1 MGELGYMALEEYDPG
16 AAVRGVIGRAA
27 DESSPAWPT
36 GRRCLRRVPGV
47 GMRWMRGY
55 GRWVREILVWTK
67 APFLFRSELV
77 VADAAAGAARAA
89 KPGEVR
95 RLGKHAAIVVLAVGG
110 GARIKVAA
118 SADGRE
124 RAAGPFAVGWAMR

>member
-27 DESSPAWPT
+27 DEPSPAWPT

-95 RLGKHAAIVVLAVGG
+95 GVGKHAAIVVLAVGG
-110 GARIKVAA
+110 GA
-118 SADGRE
+118 GRGCCFG
-124 RAAGPFAVGWAMR
+124 RWA